1 VQDISPNPQKLAG
14 QCSKLKCCLVYEYD
28 TYADARR
35 NMPRVREPLQTL
47 DGEFFLVKSD
57 ILAHTMTFSSSK
69 DSMSNLVT
77 LPVSRVRE
85 ILAANRAGRKV
96 EQLQGEEYVP
106 EVEEPTYRTEED
118 SITRFDNK
126 KRSKNRNKNRNKNR
140 SNSANGSDKR
150 EASPE
155 AEAPQSEKTESNA
168 PAQNPNSEG
177 RNNDNR
183 HRRSKNRHRGH
194 NHKNGGNPGGENN
207 A

>member
-1 VQDISPNPQKLAG
+1 M
-14 QCSKLKCCLVYEYD
+14 YEYD

-35 NMPRVREPLQTL
+35 DMPRVREPLQTL

-57 ILAHTMTFSSSK
+57 ILARTMTFSSSK

-85 ILAANRAGRKV
+85 IIAANRAGRKV
-96 EQLQGEEYVP
+96 EQLQGEEFTP

-118 SITRFDNK
+118 SITRFDNR

-140 SNSANGSDKR
+140 SNGNDKR

-155 AEAPQSEKTESNA
+155 AEAPQSERSESNT

-183 HRRSKNRHRGH
+183 HRRFKGRHRGH
-194 NHKNGGNPGGENN
+194 NHKNGDNNGGENN